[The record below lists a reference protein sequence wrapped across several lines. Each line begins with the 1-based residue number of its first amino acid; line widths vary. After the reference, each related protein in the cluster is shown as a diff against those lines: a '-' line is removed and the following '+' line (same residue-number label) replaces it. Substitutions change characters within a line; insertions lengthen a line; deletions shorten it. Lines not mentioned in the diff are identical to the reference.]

1 MQDNTSTQ
9 LAAEIRESVIA
20 EVMQHLQQEEVGN
33 NDIIMYSN
41 TFLHIIGEET

>member
-20 EVMQHLQQEEVGN
+20 EVIQHFQQEVTGH
-33 NDIIMYSN
+33 DIV
-41 TFLHIIGEET
+41 T